1 MKRGSDTRMSKIAI
15 IDSAE
20 TFSRYLGR
28 VISALGYETE
38 HAPDIEAGFALIK
51 AYQPDLVISEM
62 YFPNHS
68 GLDLCEKLKKDHCT
82 ADIPIII
89 VSTDGTSGKIR
100 QAVQAGCADYLTKPM
115 TVGEVHQMLQ
125 RNLPFAAKR
134 RAIRLNI
141 SKDVVLVAGGRRI
154 ETRTATLGEGG
165 MLVRTD
171 SDVFHIGVPLDIALW
186 LGPSGEPLMLSGEVI
201 YVSEPAGP
209 LSQRGVGIKF
219 TTISREVA
227 DQLAQYMEQAVS

>member
-1 MKRGSDTRMSKIAI
+1 MNKIAI
-15 IDSAE
+15 IDASE

-28 VISALGYETE
+28 VVSALGYEHE
-38 HAPDIEAGFALIK
+38 NAGDIEAGFALIK

-62 YFPNHS
+62 HFTNHS
-68 GLDLCEKLKKDHCT
+68 GLDLCEKLKEDRCT
-82 ADIPIII
+82 ADIPVVI

-125 RNLPFAAKR
+125 RNLPFAVKR

-141 SKDVVLVAGGRRI
+141 EEDVVLVAGGRRI

-171 SDVFHIGVPLDIALW
+171 SDVFRVGLPLDIAVW
-186 LGPSGEPLMLSGEVI
+186 LRPPGEPLMLAGEVI
-201 YVSEPAGP
+201 YVSEPSGP
-209 LSQRGVGIKF
+209 LGQRGVGIKF
-219 TTISREVA
+219 TTVSREA
-227 DQLAQYMEQAVS
+227 AEQLAQYMERAVS

>member
-1 MKRGSDTRMSKIAI
+1 MRKVVV
-15 IDSAE
+15 IDSSE

-68 GLDLCEKLKKDHCT
+68 GLELCEKLKKDHCT
-82 ADIPIII
+82 ADIPIVI
-89 VSTDGTSGKIR
+89 VSTDGTSGKMR
-100 QAVQAGCADYLTKPM
+100 LAVQAGCADYRTKPM
-115 TVGEVHQMLQ
+115 TVGEVHQLLQ
-125 RNLPFAAKR
+125 RNLSFATKR

-141 SKDVVLVAGGRRI
+141 AEDVVLVAGGRRI

-171 SDVFHIGVPLDIALW
+171 SDVFHAGLPIDISVW
-186 LGPSGEPLMLSGEVI
+186 LRPPGEPLMLSGEVI

-209 LSQRGVGIKF
+209 LNQRGVGIKF
-219 TTISREVA
+219 TAVSREAA
-227 DQLAQYMEQAVS
+227 DQLAQYLERAVS